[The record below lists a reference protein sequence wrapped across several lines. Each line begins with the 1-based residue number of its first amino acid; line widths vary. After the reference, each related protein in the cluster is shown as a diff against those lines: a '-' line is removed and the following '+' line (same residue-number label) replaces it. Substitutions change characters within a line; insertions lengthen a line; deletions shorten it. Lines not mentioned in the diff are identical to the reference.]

1 MDISFY
7 SYLIVCPLTFLAGF
21 IDAVAGCG
29 GLISIPAFMMT
40 GMPMHAVIGTN
51 KLSSS
56 MGTTLATY
64 KYAKNG
70 YITWKIALYCTI
82 CAFLGSF
89 TGSHLALL
97 LDQSL
102 FKIIILFILPLTAFY
117 VLRGNSFSSE
127 AVPYEEKKTI
137 IISMICSLLIG
148 IYDGFYGPGTGTF
161 LILLLT
167 GLAHMKLTTAN
178 GVSKFINL
186 TTNYTAL
193 AVFLANGNVYMMLG
207 LIAGAFNILGNWLGA
222 KAFEKGGVRT
232 VKPIIIIVLTLF
244 FIKTIFE
251 MIST

>member
-1 MDISFY
+1 
-7 SYLIVCPLTFLAGF
+7 
-21 IDAVAGCG
+21 
-29 GLISIPAFMMT
+29 
-40 GMPMHAVIGTN
+40 
-51 KLSSS
+51 

>member
-21 IDAVAGCG
+21 IDAVAGGG

-102 FKIIILFILPLTAFY
+102 FKIIILFILPLTAF
-117 VLRGNSFSSE
+117 
-127 AVPYEEKKTI
+127 
-137 IISMICSLLIG
+137 
-148 IYDGFYGPGTGTF
+148 IY
-161 LILLLT
+161 
-167 GLAHMKLTTAN
+167 
-178 GVSKFINL
+178 
-186 TTNYTAL
+186 
-193 AVFLANGNVYMMLG
+193 
-207 LIAGAFNILGNWLGA
+207 
-222 KAFEKGGVRT
+222 
-232 VKPIIIIVLTLF
+232 
-244 FIKTIFE
+244 
-251 MIST
+251 